1 MRAVK
6 AKTLRKAAQM
16 YVAANHK
23 LYGEANVY
31 QDKQHKPRK
40 VESGKLN
47 PDGTRHHYIITPVT
61 RSLGQCQRKLY
72 QDLKKV

>member
-6 AKTLRKAAQM
+6 AKALRKAAYQQVKHM
-16 YVAANHK
+16 YE
-23 LYGEANVY
+23 GTVY

-47 PDGTRHHYIITPVT
+47 PDGTKRHYIITPVT